1 MHAWRFPRDVD
12 DIFSS
17 HRLILLDKL
26 ALTQVDCS
34 GCEVRFRDGSPF
46 VDSSDALRNQICRQT
61 RENSGT
67 NSRHKLTSVIEMSIA
82 AVVVALVLMAI
93 ALEHPRT
100 RQLVL

>member
-82 AVVVALVLMAI
+82 AVVVTLVLMAI
-93 ALEHPRT
+93 ALGHPRT